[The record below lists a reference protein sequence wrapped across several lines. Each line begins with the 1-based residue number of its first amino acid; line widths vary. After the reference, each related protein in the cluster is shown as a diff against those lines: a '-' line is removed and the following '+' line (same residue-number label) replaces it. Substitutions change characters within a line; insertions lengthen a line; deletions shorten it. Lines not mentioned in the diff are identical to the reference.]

1 MYNVHIYW
9 YKLKTFVAMKPYK
22 SKEADSSKKMHKLPI
37 GAVTK
42 SIGQKITPA
51 RRTTDLLLI

>member
-1 MYNVHIYW
+1 MFNNYPVYNVHIYW

-22 SKEADSSKKMHKLPI
+22 SKEADSSKKMHKLPT

-42 SIGQKITPA
+42 SIGQK
-51 RRTTDLLLI
+51 